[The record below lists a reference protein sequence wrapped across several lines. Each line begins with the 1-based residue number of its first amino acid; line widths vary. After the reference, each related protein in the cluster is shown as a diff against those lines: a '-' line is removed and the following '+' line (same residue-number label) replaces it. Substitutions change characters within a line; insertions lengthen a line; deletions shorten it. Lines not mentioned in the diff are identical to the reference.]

1 MFFCFKTTT
10 QHILPKCSVQYSA
23 QYSILHQW
31 VDDKAPPAQV
41 AEGNTTTNARGMF
54 TPVER
59 RETPQAQ
66 GTKVRAS
73 IGASRYRMQQQHATT
88 TTTTANQSGPAQHN
102 AAISATC
109 IRARF
114 VYRGMVSPHASWT
127 DCCIV
132 LCCSYLGGSDG
143 GCICLLLLH
152 PVPMLALTFAPCAC
166 GVFLLSTGGNISHAQ
181 QKAPKVT
188 ASKYP

>member
-1 MFFCFKTTT
+1 MFFALKRPHSTYC
-10 QHILPKCSVQYSA
+10 LSA
-23 QYSILHQW
+23 RYSILHQW
-31 VDDKAPPAQV
+31 VNNKAPPAQG
-41 AEGNTTTNARGMF
+41 AEGDTTTNASGMF

-66 GTKVRAS
+66 DAKVRAS
-73 IGASRYRMQQQHATT
+73 IGASWYRIQQQHATT
-88 TTTTANQSGPAQHN
+88 TTTTADQSGPAQHN

-132 LCCSYLGGSDG
+132 LCCSYLGDSGG

-166 GVFLLSTGGNISHAQ
+166 GVFLLSTGRNISHAQ
-181 QKAPKVT
+181 QKHQK
-188 ASKYP
+188 